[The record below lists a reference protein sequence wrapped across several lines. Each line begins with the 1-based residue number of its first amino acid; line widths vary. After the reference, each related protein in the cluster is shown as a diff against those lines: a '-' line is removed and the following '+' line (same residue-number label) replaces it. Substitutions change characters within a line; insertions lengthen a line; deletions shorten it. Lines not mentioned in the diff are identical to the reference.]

1 MPRQTEP
8 SANNALGILLQGM
21 MRGCSVRSERVRA
34 IVDRAALQPDILITA
49 AERAPVVVEAEFDP
63 ARNVEDE
70 AKERLGLEVVE
81 GRRKIEAA
89 VALIYPESVADSDDL
104 ADALSDANL
113 RYCCVHHG
121 GWQNRNASPE
131 SGWLDGPVS
140 DLADLI
146 RLVSVPQE
154 AVDRAATALQDGIDG
169 AVAVLDDM
177 AMLRPT
183 ITPRHRGPSRYVRRA
198 PDAQD
203 GVRQTRRMACA
214 IIANAMVFHE
224 QLSGMHNEV
233 KPLRHVCGDGVEDPQ
248 EETLGAWAVILGINY
263 WPIFAIA
270 KGRTGTATVRRG
282 GAAFCRRSGAR
293 LRGLTRLG

>member
-34 IVDRAALQPDILITA
+34 IVDRAGLQPDILITA

-113 RYCCVHHG
+113 RYCVFTT
-121 GWQNRNASPE
+121 A
-131 SGWLDGPVS
+131 DGKIGTLPR
-140 DLADLI
+140 I
-146 RLVSVPQE
+146 RL
-154 AVDRAATALQDGIDG
+154 AGRAGVG
-169 AVAVLDDM
+169 
-177 AMLRPT
+177 P
-183 ITPRHRGPSRYVRRA
+183 RGPHPA
-198 PDAQD
+198 
-203 GVRQTRRMACA
+203 
-214 IIANAMVFHE
+214 
-224 QLSGMHNEV
+224 
-233 KPLRHVCGDGVEDPQ
+233 
-248 EETLGAWAVILGINY
+248 GIS
-263 WPIFAIA
+263 A
-270 KGRTGTATVRRG
+270 
-282 GAAFCRRSGAR
+282 
-293 LRGLTRLG
+293 